1 MGICPKVT
9 EAVCDINHSF
19 KLEKDE
25 RSVPFVLNGK
35 AWGGLCVSEREYM
48 LPGFYHTE
56 DGGDLVYGPHESGPF
71 TGFHNDRRVLFGI
84 CACPR
89 CCRRSLGL
97 CYSEEPFSCS
107 SSFGQVLYSA
117 QFPCLATMAMSVVR
131 MG

>member
-35 AWGGLCVSEREYM
+35 AWGLCVSEREYM

-71 TGFHNDRRVLFGI
+71 TDMV
-84 CACPR
+84 
-89 CCRRSLGL
+89 S
-97 CYSEEPFSCS
+97 
-107 SSFGQVLYSA
+107 Q
-117 QFPCLATMAMSVVR
+117 
-131 MG
+131 